1 MTQPPQWGAP
11 PQQYP
16 QQRPQQHQQ
25 QHPQQHP
32 QYRPPNHAQP
42 PPLTWTQTGP
52 PPGWLPP
59 KPPQLKLAAVLNWIL
74 AAGMLLIAAF
84 VIMSFLMSGATL
96 IVGILLAAVVAGF
109 GLLNALGAL
118 SINHPHFPNTAA
130 TQMAGVFT
138 ALVLAVALFRSVSR
152 GVAEL
157 VPSMASAVLLAVC
170 LFNLVLVS
178 RPAVKRW
185 IAAKHQQSLAQG
197 HVPRNRR

>member
-16 QQRPQQHQQ
+16 QQRPQQH
-25 QHPQQHP
+25 PQQHQHQ
-32 QYRPPNHAQP
+32 QYRQPNHVQP
-42 PPLTWTQTGP
+42 PPQTWTQTGP

-59 KPPQLKLAAVLNWIL
+59 KPPQLKLAAVLNWVL

-138 ALVLAVALFRSVSR
+138 GLVLAVALFRSVSR

-197 HVPRNRR
+197 YVPRNRR

>member
-16 QQRPQQHQQ
+16 QQRPH
-25 QHPQQHP
+25 QHPQQHSHQHP
-32 QYRPPNHAQP
+32 QYRPPNHVQP

-59 KPPQLKLAAVLNWIL
+59 KPSQLKLAAVLNWIL

-96 IVGILLAAVVAGF
+96 IIGILLAAVVAGF

-130 TQMAGVFT
+130 TQMAGLFT
-138 ALVLAVALFRSVSR
+138 GLVLAVALFRSVGR

-185 IAAKHQQSLAQG
+185 IAAKHQQSLSQG
-197 HVPRNRR
+197 YVPRNRR